1 MKERFN
7 DLSVEELIAKRDD
20 LSKKLQKMRFD
31 MVLGHVENR
40 MEKRNLRR
48 SIARLNTMIN
58 EFDLG
63 IRKA

>member
-1 MKERFN
+1 MKEKYN
-7 DLSVEELIAKRDD
+7 DLSVEELVAKRDE
-20 LSKKLQKMRFD
+20 LNKKLQKIRFD

-48 SIARLNTMIN
+48 TVARLNTIIH
-58 EFDLG
+58 EHELG

>member
-7 DLSVEELIAKRDD
+7 DLSVDELIAKKDD

-40 MEKRNLRR
+40 MDKRNLRR

-63 IRKA
+63 IRKV

>member
-1 MKERFN
+1 MSEKYN
-7 DLSVEELIAKRDD
+7 NLSVEELVAKRDE
-20 LSKKLQKMRFD
+20 LNHKLQKIRFD

-48 SIARLNTMIN
+48 SVARLNTMIH
-58 EFDLG
+58 EHELG

>member
-7 DLSVEELIAKRDD
+7 DLSVEELIAKKDD

-40 MEKRNLRR
+40 MDKRNLRR

-63 IRKA
+63 IRKV